1 MTDVKKVIYICKAIL
16 RGLVTIMKK
25 KILAAIF
32 SGLVLWGGSYDISS
46 AQEVLIHDQQYGAPY
61 WIMTETISQTNNVI
75 TADVGYGQN
84 KSRKH
89 TYKFMQ
95 KDNVWYC
102 VNPSGNQWVT
112 VEPNSPDNDILYV
125 VLQNINN
132 VYLDYGET
140 YMKKPIHWWV
150 DLQNMEKTG
159 TKDKPVIKI
168 SAYKV
173 RKNIDGVLD
182 FKIYTFINENN
193 NWLYKWYTP
202 TSGKSQN
209 EASSGDEWQD
219 VSNDRLGKDLL
230 HIALTH

>member
-1 MTDVKKVIYICKAIL
+1 MTDVKKVIYICKTIL

-32 SGLVLWGGSYDISS
+32 SGLVLWGGSYGISS

-75 TADVGYGQN
+75 TADVDYGQN

-102 VNPSGNQWVT
+102 VNP
-112 VEPNSPDNDILYV
+112 
-125 VLQNINN
+125 
-132 VYLDYGET
+132 
-140 YMKKPIHWWV
+140 
-150 DLQNMEKTG
+150 
-159 TKDKPVIKI
+159 
-168 SAYKV
+168 
-173 RKNIDGVLD
+173 
-182 FKIYTFINENN
+182 
-193 NWLYKWYTP
+193 
-202 TSGKSQN
+202 SGKSQN